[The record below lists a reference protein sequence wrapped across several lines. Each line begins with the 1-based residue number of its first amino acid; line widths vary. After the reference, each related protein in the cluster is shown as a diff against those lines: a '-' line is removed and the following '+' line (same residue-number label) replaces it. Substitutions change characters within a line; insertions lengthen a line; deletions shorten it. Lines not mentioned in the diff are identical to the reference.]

1 MAGLGAGMLLGALFA
16 ARVMRSVSFGTA
28 VVLGP
33 IGSLLAA
40 LVMAATLLWPSG
52 WLAALSWFMFG
63 VGPVLW
69 VISSATLRQTVTP
82 GTKLGQVGAI
92 FLTVNTGVR
101 PLGAALGGAVGEHWG
116 YGAALWLV
124 VFGFAVQ
131 LWLIWHS
138 PVRRLHQ
145 LPNAHDAVPTAVR

>member
-1 MAGLGAGMLLGALFA
+1 MNGPLARRTLITQGTLSA
-16 ARVMRSVSFGTA
+16 AA
-28 VVLGP
+28 VA
-33 IGSLLAA
+33 LLAGQR
-40 LVMAATLLWPSG
+40 VVAASPTEGYLTFS
-52 WLAALSWFMFG
+52 
-63 VGPVLW
+63 
-69 VISSATLRQTVTP
+69 RQTVTP